1 MSKFNLEEVAKKA
14 ELKLDEAI
22 EKLREAGVNVNA
34 KNKFVGDDEVK
45 ILGLDPKRLQIDK
58 RQDLLKQALERH
70 RRNPKPREVLIKE
83 KKDESQQQKL
93 TREELLKKKKELK
106 LSLEK
111 VEEERKKQER
121 IDLEKAMLKEETPI
135 PVEKKEADEKTQPQ
149 EDIQKDVTSEGPNI
163 VEEEV
168 SAETAIE
175 IPVVEET
182 TEEKKKREEKLFEKK
197 KAKTKKLAKKDKHL
211 QKNILEGI
219 DELNIEKEKLE
230 FEIERTEK
238 EQLAAK
244 KSKERKV
251 KQKIKPDKIEIGETI
266 RVGDLSELTGIK
278 ANDIIKK
285 LMQLGVAATINEY
298 IDNETAALLCADY
311 DIEVEV
317 KSLSEDNLLPTY
329 EDSEKDLVP
338 RPPIVTVMGHV
349 DHGKTSLLDAIRKT
363 NVTVTEAGGI
373 TQHIGAYEVET
384 KNGKITFLDTPG
396 HEAFTSLRA
405 RGANVTDIAILIVA
419 ADDGV
424 MPQTK
429 EAIDHIKAAGVRMV
443 VAINK
448 IDKPNANVEKVKS
461 QLAESGIIP
470 EEWGGDYQFQEISA
484 IKGIGID
491 ELLDK
496 VLLEAELL
504 DLKANN
510 NRPAEGIVIE
520 SRLDKHKGPIASVIV
535 KNGTLKKGD
544 IFVVG
549 KVMGKIRGMFNY
561 MGKPI
566 DEALPAMPVEIMG
579 LEEVPD
585 AGEKLIVVE
594 SDEVAKKIVQ
604 LRRESLEKLN
614 TGKQSKVSIEKILEK
629 IKEGEMETLNIIIKA
644 DTRGSIEALK
654 NTLLKLSNDEVKVN
668 IIHDSVGGIRES
680 DVLLA
685 SASNAY
691 IIGFNVRSDHMARQ
705 SAEREGVTIHTYS
718 VIYDVIED
726 VKNLVSGLTTPEMR
740 ESIMGRA
747 AVRQVFFVS
756 KVGTIAGSYVLEGKI
771 VRGSNARVVRDD
783 IVVYEGKIESLKRF
797 KDDVKEVQAGYEC
810 GIGIGKFNDIKEND
824 IIESFVMVEEKN
836 QV

>member
-1 MSKFNLEEVAKKA
+1 MSKFNLEEIAKKA
-14 ELKLDEAI
+14 ELKLNEAI
-22 EKLREAGVNVNA
+22 EKLKEAGIVIDV
-34 KNKFVGDDEVK
+34 KDKFVGEDEVK

-70 RRNPKPREVLIKE
+70 RRNPQPREVLIKE
-83 KKDESQQQKL
+83 KKDESHQQRL
-93 TREELLKKKKELK
+93 TREELLRKKKELK
-106 LSLEK
+106 MSLEK

-121 IDLEKAMLKEETPI
+121 IELEKAILNDETPI
-135 PVEKKEADEKTQPQ
+135 LKEKEIHEEVKVQ
-149 EDIQKDVTSEGPNI
+149 EDVNKAVTLEKPHVAKDEAPAANMPI
-163 VEEEV
+163 IEESV
-168 SAETAIE
+168 
-175 IPVVEET
+175 
-182 TEEKKKREEKLFEKK
+182 EEKKKREEKLFEKK
-197 KAKTKKLAKKDKHL
+197 KAKAKKPVKKDKYL

-230 FEIERTEK
+230 LELEKAARQELEGKKIK
-238 EQLAAK
+238 EQ
-244 KSKERKV
+244 KSRHKT
-251 KQKIKPDKIEIGETI
+251 KPNKIEIGDTI
-266 RVGDLSELTGIK
+266 RVGVLSELIGIK
-278 ANDIIKK
+278 ASELIKK
-285 LMQLGVAATINEY
+285 LMQLGITATINEY
-298 IDNETAALLCADY
+298 IDSETAALLCADY
-311 DIEVEV
+311 DIEVET
-317 KSLSEDNLLPTY
+317 KLLNEDKLLPTY
-329 EDSEKDLVP
+329 NDSAEELVP

-363 NVTVTEAGGI
+363 KVTATEAGGI

-384 KNGKITFLDTPG
+384 KNGKIIFLDTPG

-429 EAIDHIKAAGVRMV
+429 EAIDHIKAANVKMV

-461 QLAESGIIP
+461 QLAENGILP

-484 IKGIGID
+484 IKGLGID

-520 SRLDKHKGPIASVIV
+520 SKLDKHRGPIASVII
-535 KNGTLKKGD
+535 KNGTLRKGD

-549 KVMGKIRGMFNY
+549 KVMGKIRGMFNS
-561 MGKPI
+561 MGKAI
-566 DEALPAMPVEIMG
+566 NEALPSMPVEIMG
-579 LEEVPD
+579 LEEVPE

-594 SDEVAKKIVQ
+594 SDEVAKRVIQ

-614 TGKQSKVSIEKILEK
+614 IGKQGKVSVESILEK
-629 IKEGEMETLNIIIKA
+629 IKVGEMETLNIIIKA
-644 DTRGSIEALK
+644 DTQGSIEALK
-654 NTLLKLSNDEVKVN
+654 NTLLKLSNEEVKVN

-680 DVLLA
+680 DILLA

-691 IIGFNVRSDHMARQ
+691 IIGFNVRPDNMAKQ
-705 SAEREGVTIHTYS
+705 FAEREGISIHTYS
-718 VIYDVIED
+718 IIYDVIED
-726 VKNLVSGLTTPEMR
+726 VKNLVSGLTAPEMR
-740 ESIMGRA
+740 ENILGKAS
-747 AVRQVFFVS
+747 VRQVFFVG
-756 KVGTIAGSYVLEGKI
+756 KVGAIAGCYVLDGKI
-771 VRGSNARVVRDD
+771 VRGSSARVIRDD

-797 KDDVKEVQAGYEC
+797 KDDVKEVQSGYEC
-810 GIGIGKFNDIKEND
+810 GIGIGKFNDIKEKD
-824 IIESFVMVEEKN
+824 IIEAFIMVEEEK